1 MAARAGNGMAL
12 AAASAVAPHTSRR
25 RVSELAPA
33 LIKSGLVKSVIASIR
48 QREPASTILH
58 DVSLTM
64 PCLHGGNFVA
74 SVARALD
81 PVGLDDAGMDHLGMQ
96 RQQHQLGIKTGVRFE
111 RDIDAALDRK
121 CQLLAVRASERVGAD
136 HTVADDLG
144 CAPVRP

>member
-1 MAARAGNGMAL
+1 MAL
-12 AAASAVAPHTSRR
+12 APANAVAPHTSRR
-25 RVSELAPA
+25 RGSGIAPA
-33 LIKSGLVKSVIASIR
+33 LIKAGLGKSVIASIR

-121 CQLLAVRASERVGAD
+121 RELLAVRAGESIGPD
-136 HTVADDLG
+136 HAVADDLG
-144 CAPVRP
+144 